1 MPNEMS
7 PETLATQAQKKQLN
21 KKPSRPKNRP
31 KSYRLSPTQQR
42 GEHYETLA
50 AQYLQQHG
58 LDILLRN
65 IRSRFGEIDLIA
77 RSHHSL
83 IFIEVR
89 YRKNQQYGGAIYS
102 IHPTKQQ
109 RIKRVA
115 EQLLPHLSAYFFGG
129 VQPFCR
135 FDVIA
140 IDKDGLQWIP
150 NAFY

>member
-89 YRKNQQYGGAIYS
+89 YRKISSTG
-102 IHPTKQQ
+102 
-109 RIKRVA
+109 
-115 EQLLPHLSAYFFGG
+115 EQSTVSTLPSSSA
-129 VQPFCR
+129 
-135 FDVIA
+135 
-140 IDKDGLQWIP
+140 
-150 NAFY
+150 